1 MKRERTS
8 TSPGSSLLAKLELQ
22 LENAKKD
29 ESAAPN
35 DMWLMEMRFHLEEA
49 IDLVRKLDEVKIELR
64 ICAGETVPRD
74 EFPPDWQRQK
84 PDISDSSFLVPHV
97 AQLGEEK
104 SEKCKQHAAAVLHA
118 FQDDGL

>member
-8 TSPGSSLLAKLELQ
+8 TSPGSSLLAKLEHQ

-35 DMWLMEMRFHLEEA
+35 DMWLMEMRFNLEDA
-49 IDLVRKLDEVKIELR
+49 IKLVRKLDEVKIELR

-84 PDISDSSFLVPHV
+84 PDISDSSFLVPRV
-97 AQLGEEK
+97 AQLEK
-104 SEKCKQHAAAVLHA
+104 SEKCKQHAAAVLQAIHE
-118 FQDDGL
+118 DGL